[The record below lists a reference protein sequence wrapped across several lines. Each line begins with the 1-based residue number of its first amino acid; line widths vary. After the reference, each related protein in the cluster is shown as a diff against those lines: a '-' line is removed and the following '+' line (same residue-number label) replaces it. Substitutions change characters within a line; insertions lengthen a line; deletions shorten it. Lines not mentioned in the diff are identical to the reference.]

1 MKTRLGTAVLA
12 LAVCASAPAAQAG
25 ETLFTIDGGWYDM
38 TNASN
43 SAKALFGESGGFAG
57 GARAGVRPRGDAFP
71 PRRRPLLLEGRA
83 SASSWTRRRTRSSSS
98 AIPSTSRSSPLY
110 ALFGYRF
117 LEGARLR
124 PYIAAGGGAALYD
137 EESEI
142 AGEIIEFSTTKPMGM
157 AVVGADYGRGRV
169 RFGIEAGYSMV
180 PNTIGTGGVSEI
192 YDEDDVGG
200 FTAVGRISFAF

>member
-12 LAVCASAPAAQAG
+12 LAVCASAPAAHAG
-25 ETLFTIDGGWYDM
+25 EMLFTVDGGWYDM

-43 SAKALFGESGGFAG
+43 SAKATFGESGGFAG
-57 GARAGVRPRGDAFP
+57 GLAFEYGLSETMFLRAG
-71 PRRRPLLLEGRA
+71 GRYFA
-83 SASSWTRRRTRSSSS
+83 KSGERVFVDETTDEVFSLGHPVDVKV
-98 AIPSTSRSSPLY
+98 IPLY

-137 EESEI
+137 EESDV

-157 AVVGADYGRGRV
+157 AVVGADYGRGSI
-169 RFGIEAGYSMV
+169 RFGIEAGYSIV
-180 PNTIGTGGVSEI
+180 PNTIGTGGVSEF

>member
-12 LAVCASAPAAQAG
+12 LAVCGSAPAARAG
-25 ETLFTIDGGWYDM
+25 ETLFTVDGGWYDM

-43 SAKALFGESGGFAG
+43 SAKALFGESGGFAF
-57 GARAGVRPRGDAFP
+57 GAALEHGFTEAIFVRAGGRFFSKEGERVFVDEATDEVFQLGHPVEVKIIPAY
-71 PRRRPLLLEGRA
+71 LLV
-83 SASSWTRRRTRSSSS
+83 
-98 AIPSTSRSSPLY
+98 
-110 ALFGYRF
+110 GYRF

-124 PYIAAGGGAALYD
+124 PYIAAGGGAVFYD

-169 RFGIEAGYSMV
+169 RFGIEAGYSIA

-200 FTAVGRISFAF
+200 FTAMGRISFAF

>member
-1 MKTRLGTAVLA
+1 MKTRLATAVLA
-12 LAVCASAPAAQAG
+12 LAVCAPAPAAHAG
-25 ETLFTIDGGWYDM
+25 EKLFTIDGGWYDM

-43 SAKALFGESGGFAG
+43 SAKATFDGASGGFAG
-57 GARAGVRPRGDAFP
+57 GLALEYGLSETLFLRAGGRFFSKSGERVFVDETTGEIFP
-71 PRRRPLLLEGRA
+71 LGHPVDVKIYP
-83 SASSWTRRRTRSSSS
+83 
-98 AIPSTSRSSPLY
+98 IY

-117 LEGARLR
+117 LQGARLR
-124 PYIAAGGGAALYD
+124 PYIAAGGGATIYA

-142 AGEIIEFSTTKPMGM
+142 AGEIIEFSATKPMGM
-157 AVVGADYGRGRV
+157 AVAGADYGRGRL

-180 PNTIGTGGVSEI
+180 PNTIGTGGVSAF

>member
-12 LAVCASAPAAQAG
+12 LAVCALAPAAQAG

-57 GARAGVRPRGDAFP
+57 GASLEYGFTETFFLRAG
-71 PRRRPLLLEGRA
+71 GRYFA
-83 SASSWTRRRTRSSSS
+83 KTGERVFVDETTGEVFQLGHPVDVKV
-98 AIPSTSRSSPLY
+98 IPLY

-137 EESEI
+137 EESDV
-142 AGEIIEFSTTKPMGM
+142 AGEIIEYSTTKPMGM

-180 PNTIGTGGVSEI
+180 PNTIGTGGVSEF
-192 YDEDDVGG
+192 YEEDDVGG
-200 FTAVGRISFAF
+200 FSAVGRISFAF

>member
-1 MKTRLGTAVLA
+1 MKTTLGPALLA

-43 SAKALFGESGGFAG
+43 SAKALFGESGGLAG
-57 GARAGVRPRGDAFP
+57 GIALEYGLTETFFLRAGGRYFSKEGERVFVDETTEEVFP
-71 PRRRPLLLEGRA
+71 LGHPV
-83 SASSWTRRRTRSSSS
+83 TVKV
-98 AIPSTSRSSPLY
+98 IPLY

-124 PYIAAGGGAALYD
+124 PYVAAGGGAALYD
-137 EESEI
+137 EESEV
-142 AGEIIEFSTTKPMGM
+142 AGEVIEFSTTKPMGM

-169 RFGIEAGYSMV
+169 RFGIEAGYSIV

-192 YDEDDVGG
+192 FDEDDVGG
-200 FTAVGRISFAF
+200 FTAMGRISFAF